1 MRRCLWLCVLA
12 ASSNLLLAQQDS
24 GKPPSSSSPSGTTDS
39 SGPSQSN
46 QAPANSSSD
55 TANSPK
61 QPSVPNQPPPRSDRV
76 EVQDL
81 GSAQGES
88 SSKDIPTDL
97 DAPADDAK
105 AHPQSSQ
112 AVANAEAASLRGS
125 GVNEMH
131 SWDPHKA
138 AKDVEVGD
146 FYFKRQNYRAAE
158 ARYRDAL
165 FYKDNDAIATI
176 KLAVCL
182 EKLGILD
189 DARAEYESY
198 LKILPYGPK
207 AHDAEKAIARLKAET
222 AAK

>member
-12 ASSNLLLAQQDS
+12 ASSSLLVAQQDS
-24 GKPPSSSSPSGTTDS
+24 GKPTAPSNPPDSPA
-39 SGPSQSN
+39 PSQSS
-46 QAPANSSSD
+46 QAPANSSD
-55 TANSPK
+55 DKANSPK
-61 QPSVPNQPPPRSDRV
+61 QPYVPNQPPPRSDRV

-81 GSAQGES
+81 GNAQGES
-88 SSKDIPTDL
+88 SSRDIPADV
-97 DAPADDAK
+97 DAPPDDAK

-112 AVANAEAASLRGS
+112 AVANAEAASLGGS
-125 GVNEMH
+125 GVTEMH

-146 FYFKRQNYRAAE
+146 FYFKRENYRAAE

-165 FYKDNDAIATI
+165 LYKDDDAIATI

-198 LKILPYGPK
+198 LRILPYGPK
-207 AHDAEKAIARLKAET
+207 AHEAQKAIERLKTET
-222 AAK
+222 GSK